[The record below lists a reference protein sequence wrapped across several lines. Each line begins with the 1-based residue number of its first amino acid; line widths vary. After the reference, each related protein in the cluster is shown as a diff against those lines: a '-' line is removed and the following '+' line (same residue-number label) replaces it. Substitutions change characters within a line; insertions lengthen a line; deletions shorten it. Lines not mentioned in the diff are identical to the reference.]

1 LILIVLKYTRCVYF
15 CLLWQLEDMYSTWRI
30 FFKLFSLQFTADM
43 YVVCCSKSKMNLVL
57 FVVVF
62 SKTICEFIIL
72 LSQDIESKSA
82 DFVDS
87 ILAIEQI
94 QLPFFKFYLFQ
105 VFAFQSLLFFF
116 KVGLFW
122 NWHSQH
128 WKNEFCLLFD
138 A

>member
-1 LILIVLKYTRCVYF
+1 
-15 CLLWQLEDMYSTWRI
+15 
-30 FFKLFSLQFTADM
+30 M
-43 YVVCCSKSKMNLVL
+43 YVVCCSKSKTNLVL

-94 QLPFFKFYLFQ
+94 QLSYFKFYLFQ

-116 KVGLFW
+116 KFGLF
-122 NWHSQH
+122 
-128 WKNEFCLLFD
+128 
-138 A
+138 